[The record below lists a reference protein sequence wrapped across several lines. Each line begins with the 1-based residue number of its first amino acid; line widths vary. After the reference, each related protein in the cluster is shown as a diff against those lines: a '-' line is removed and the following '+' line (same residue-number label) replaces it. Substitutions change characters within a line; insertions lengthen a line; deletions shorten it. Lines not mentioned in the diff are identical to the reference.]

1 MHRARQLVPGSIIN
15 PGGRRTSPLGR
26 AALHNALRRLGAPTE
41 HGHGVT
47 PEKIRAAFL
56 AGRFLS
62 CVPPWLNV
70 GHQMIADQHDR
81 ALEVI
86 FSRIRENKEILG
98 NLKIEGTTAR

>member
-1 MHRARQLVPGSIIN
+1 MITGQLRKRKFTYVKSLLAQ
-15 PGGRRTSPLGR
+15 PLGFCR
-26 AALHNALRRLGAPTE
+26 QPTFRN
-41 HGHGVT
+41 
-47 PEKIRAAFL
+47 PL
-56 AGRFLS
+56 
-62 CVPPWLNV
+62 CWLNV